1 MLVPRLRPLVDGSV
15 KLAVSVLVSLGLPRA
30 STAQFVTPIPQP
42 PPDSVVQVERDQALF
57 ARSLSPAERASITSG
72 ELRAARF
79 TVVRDSFCLRHEAE
93 DKRAE
98 CQAAIDEIR
107 GDTALN
113 PRSQTK
119 VLLGFKPPLAHD
131 RWALE
136 KYLEAAAGP
145 DGLALF
151 SRFAANVSD
160 KEAYVT
166 TDIITGLAGRVLF
179 GINYAAV
186 VVKDESGSTEAEQRA
201 IESQEATIIRMIN
214 NGGTMTARLQ
224 FPMFA
229 VSGPTGQTASSVYST
244 MGLVGPTGNTDS
256 LRFAGS
262 LVGELVTARSIR
274 AFGEAAEI
282 LGQVILG
289 GRIGYAFSEAEL
301 LSGTRDKG
309 FPFAQFVFGLLQND
323 KISLSLLY
331 TYAFEQRYRGFA
343 PKLTANF
350 AAVR

>member
-1 MLVPRLRPLVDGSV
+1 MVVRRLRPLVKRANV
-15 KLAVSVLVSLGLPRA
+15 IVAVSWLVGLGSLQPA
-30 STAQFVTPIPQP
+30 AAQFVTPVPHP
-42 PPDSVVQVERDQALF
+42 PPDRVVQIERNQALF
-57 ARSLSPAERASITSG
+57 YRSLSKETRDSIKSGVLRVDQVRA
-72 ELRAARF
+72 
-79 TVVRDSFCLRHEAE
+79 RDSFCLRQQSSE
-93 DKRAE
+93 DRQLCDDAL
-98 CQAAIDEIR
+98 AAIG
-107 GDTALN
+107 GDTSLET
-113 PRSQTK
+113 PSETR
-119 VLLGFKPPLAHD
+119 VLLPFRLPLGHD

-136 KYLEAAAGP
+136 KYLKDATGP

-160 KEAYVT
+160 DEAYVT

-186 VVKDESGSTEAEQRA
+186 VVKDESGDTEAEQRA
-201 IESQEATIIRMIN
+201 IESQKANVIRMIN

-229 VSGPTGQTASSVYST
+229 VSGPTGQTASSVYAT
-244 MGLVGPTGNTDS
+244 TGLVGPTGNTDS

-262 LVGELVTARSIR
+262 VVGELVTARSIR
-274 AFGEAAEI
+274 EFGEAAGI

-301 LSGTRDKG
+301 LSGTGDKG

-331 TYAFEQRYRGFA
+331 THPFEQRYRGLA